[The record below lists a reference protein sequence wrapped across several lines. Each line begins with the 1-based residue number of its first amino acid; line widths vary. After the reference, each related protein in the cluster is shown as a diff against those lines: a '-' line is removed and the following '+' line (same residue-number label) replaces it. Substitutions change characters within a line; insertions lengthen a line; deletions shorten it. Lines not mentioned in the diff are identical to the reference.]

1 LNLVPIGLHSYI
13 PRGRDLEPI
22 PVRKLKKINSVIYHR
37 IIISFMVEVEPNRL
51 PSLLPPAVH
60 SICMITPYMKGEQR
74 VMGPDPAADP
84 WIDEVGPP
92 GWVKTGM
99 SSTQG
104 AEKDF
109 EHFEKGGAEEDFFE
123 GKSCCGKRV
132 TSSAGLAAAAGET
145 LMMTSDLGGEHLPV
159 CVSELCGCPRY

>member
-1 LNLVPIGLHSYI
+1 MIHTSRGDGTLNLYLS
-13 PRGRDLEPI
+13 
-22 PVRKLKKINSVIYHR
+22 
-37 IIISFMVEVEPNRL
+37 EPNRL

-109 EHFEKGGAEEDFFE
+109 EHFEKGGADEDFFE

-132 TSSAGLAAAAGET
+132 TSSAGLACVLILSAG
-145 LMMTSDLGGEHLPV
+145 LSACSRV
-159 CVSELCGCPRY
+159 CGSLLQT